1 MVSFRKC
8 QLAER
13 TSVASLTSRP
23 VTSKSSARI
32 LLLCQG
38 ASPVAHALLHSS
50 PEGGHWLRSSGS
62 GLTVVEHSYE
72 KTQDAHDHCRRR
84 AGCGSRGPGPVL
96 RKRPRG
102 ARWARGRRWDA
113 GRPDRAPTGLLHHRA
128 RRIRRSRRARGRAR
142 PTLQPRQLR
151 RLPLPT
157 GHRRDEPRSESS
169 GRGRHGLRRA
179 QHGALVHHPQRAGA
193 GSPLQVHAKRHP

>member
-13 TSVASLTSRP
+13 PSVASLTSRP

-84 AGCGSRGPGPVL
+84 AGCGGRGPG
-96 RKRPRG
+96 
-102 ARWARGRRWDA
+102 RRN
-113 GRPDRAPTGLLHHRA
+113 
-128 RRIRRSRRARGRAR
+128 
-142 PTLQPRQLR
+142 Q
-151 RLPLPT
+151 
-157 GHRRDEPRSESS
+157 RSEEHTAELQSRPHLVCRLLL
-169 GRGRHGLRRA
+169 GNKIRHNRR
-179 QHGALVHHPQRAGA
+179 R
-193 GSPLQVHAKRHP
+193 

>member
-84 AGCGSRGPGPVL
+84 AGCGGRGPGPVL

-102 ARWARGRRWDA
+102 ARWAPGRRWDA
-113 GRPDRAPTGLLHHRA
+113 GRPDRAPTGL
-128 RRIRRSRRARGRAR
+128 
-142 PTLQPRQLR
+142 
-151 RLPLPT
+151 
-157 GHRRDEPRSESS
+157 RSEEHTSELQS
-169 GRGRHGLRRA
+169 PCN
-179 QHGALVHHPQRAGA
+179 LVCR
-193 GSPLQVHAKRHP
+193 LLLEKKKKKVHTEMTPYYT